1 MSGGPTLR
9 RVPSVTRQEVADL
22 AGVAPGFV
30 DRLTELGILEADDD
44 DGSFRTGSPQ
54 RVRIVQMLEDA
65 GLPLDGLG
73 EALNRGLVSLDFI
86 DTTSNNRWGSLTAT
100 TFEDLSQQIGV
111 PIELLA
117 AIREAMGFAP
127 PDPSDRIQE
136 HEMEVVPLVQ
146 LGLLRPHGQR
156 RSPDRRLRTA
166 W

>member
-1 MSGGPTLR
+1 
-9 RVPSVTRQEVADL
+9 
-22 AGVAPGFV
+22 
-30 DRLTELGILEADDD
+30 
-44 DGSFRTGSPQ
+44 
-54 RVRIVQMLEDA
+54 MLEDA

-146 LGLLRPHGQR
+146 LGTTSAARSTSQPGSPTTHGLVR
-156 RSPDRRLRTA
+156 
-166 W
+166 WW